1 MPRKA
6 LPFEG
11 PVVLIRSPGA
21 EIGTVT
27 SAPGLGASPTSSKL
41 RSTWGAAS
49 SPAFF
54 AWPSSAF
61 LARLFRRAPKPRCT
75 AWSRTC
81 TTRQGP
87 AWMIDTGTAV
97 PSSLKTR
104 VMPSFRPMSP
114 LVIGSP
120 DLDLDIHPGGQV
132 ELGQRVH
139 RLGPRVV
146 DVHQAL
152 VGPELELLPALLVD
166 VRTPEHR
173 PPLGLDRQRD
183 RPGDLRPGLLDGADD
198 VRGRLVEDDVVEG
211 FQSDADFA
219 SHGFS
224 SGSQG
229 AGEPGSQVG
238 WLPGSLTPRLPTSRS
253 SSPPPPPPSA
263 RPPGSRTAAPR
274 PSRSA

>member
-1 MPRKA
+1 MPWKP
-6 LPFEG
+6 LPFEV
-11 PVVLIRSPGA
+11 PVIFTSSPGA
-21 EIGTVT
+21 KIWTVT
-27 SAPGLGASPTSSKL
+27 SAPGAGASPTSPKL
-41 RSTWGAAS
+41 PSTWGAAPR
-49 SPAFF
+49 PALF
-54 AWPSSAF
+54 AWPSSGF
-61 LARLFRRAPKPRCT
+61 FARLFRRAPKPSCT

-120 DLDLDIHPGGQV
+120 DLDLDIHPGGHV

-166 VRTPEHR
+166 VRAPEHR

-183 RPGDLRPGLLDGADD
+183 RSGDLRPGLLHRAHD
-198 VRGRLVEDDVVEG
+198 VGGRLVEDHVVEG
-211 FQSDADFA
+211 LEADSDFA
-219 SHGFS
+219 GHGFS
-224 SGSQG
+224 SGSWG
-229 AGEPGSQVG
+229 AGELGGVGGSPAPQ
-238 WLPGSLTPRLPTSRS
+238 L
-253 SSPPPPPPSA
+253 PSA
-263 RPPGSRTAAPR
+263 PAPI
-274 PSRSA
+274 SKSS

>member
-1 MPRKA
+1 MPWKP
-6 LPFEG
+6 LPFEV
-11 PVVLIRSPGA
+11 PVIFTSSPGA
-21 EIGTVT
+21 KIWTVT
-27 SAPGLGASPTSSKL
+27 SAPGAGASPTSSKL
-41 RSTWGAAS
+41 LSTWGAAS
-49 SPAFF
+49 RPAFF
-54 AWPSSAF
+54 AWPSSGF
-61 LARLFRRAPKPRCT
+61 FARLFRRAPRPSCT

-166 VRTPEHR
+166 VRAPEHR

-183 RPGDLRPGLLDGADD
+183 RPRDLRPGLLDGADD

-219 SHGFS
+219 GHGFS
-224 SGSQG
+224 SGSSG
-229 AGEPGSQVG
+229 AGELGSWG
-238 WLPGSLTPRLPTSRS
+238 AG
-253 SSPPPPPPSA
+253 
-263 RPPGSRTAAPR
+263 GTAFPLAP
-274 PSRSA
+274 

>member
-1 MPRKA
+1 MPWKP
-6 LPFEG
+6 LPFEV
-11 PVVLIRSPGA
+11 PVIFTSSPGA
-21 EIGTVT
+21 KICTVT
-27 SAPGLGASPTSSKL
+27 SAPGAGASPTSSKL

-54 AWPSSAF
+54 AWPSSAC
-61 LARLFRRAPKPRCT
+61 LARLFRRAPKPSWT

-104 VMPSFRPMSP
+104 VMPSFRPINP

-120 DLDLDIHPGGQV
+120 DLDLDIHPRGQV

-146 DVHQAL
+146 DVHQPL

-166 VRTPEHR
+166 VRAPEHR

-183 RPGDLRPGLLDGADD
+183 RAGDLRAGLLDRAHD
-198 VRGRLVEDDVVEG
+198 VGGGLVEDDVVERLE
-211 FQSDADFA
+211 ANTDFA
-219 SHGFS
+219 GH
-224 SGSQG
+224 
-229 AGEPGSQVG
+229 
-238 WLPGSLTPRLPTSRS
+238 
-253 SSPPPPPPSA
+253 
-263 RPPGSRTAAPR
+263 
-274 PSRSA
+274 

>member
-1 MPRKA
+1 MPWKP
-6 LPFEG
+6 LPFEV
-11 PVVLIRSPGA
+11 PVIFTSSPGA
-21 EIGTVT
+21 KIWTVT
-27 SAPGLGASPTSSKL
+27 SAPGAGASPTSSKL
-41 RSTWGAAS
+41 LSTWGAAS
-49 SPAFF
+49 RPAFF
-54 AWPSSAF
+54 AWPSSGF
-61 LARLFRRAPKPRCT
+61 FARLFRRAP
-75 AWSRTC
+75 
-81 TTRQGP
+81 RQGP

-104 VMPSFRPMSP
+104 VMPSLRPMSP

-166 VRTPEHR
+166 MRAPEHR

-183 RPGDLRPGLLDGADD
+183 RSGDLRPGLLHRAHD
-198 VRGRLVEDDVVEG
+198 VGGRLVEDHVVEG
-211 FQSDADFA
+211 LEADSDLTSHRFLLIQEVA
-219 SHGFS
+219 SSEKRGGNGVSLLATS
-224 SGSQG
+224 SS
-229 AGEPGSQVG
+229 
-238 WLPGSLTPRLPTSRS
+238 LPPTSRS
-253 SSPPPPPPSA
+253 SSPRPRRRSA
-263 RPPGSRTAAPR
+263 RPPGSRTAVPR